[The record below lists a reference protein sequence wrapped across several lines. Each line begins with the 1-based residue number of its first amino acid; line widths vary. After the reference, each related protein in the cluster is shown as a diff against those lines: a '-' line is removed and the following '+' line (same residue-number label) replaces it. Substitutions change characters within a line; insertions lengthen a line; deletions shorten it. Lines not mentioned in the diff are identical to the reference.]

1 VEEANAVLEGLG
13 SSGEV
18 DRATLAADRAE
29 AAAELAAA
37 RRSLGLPELP
47 PRAVPAP
54 TPEPEPV
61 PEPPPPPPLPPFDPG
76 PLREAAQALKRTEHE
91 LHRAQAAL
99 AALPSP
105 APPNQAALAVAE
117 AEAAREQ
124 LVPARRR
131 LAGALISGTGMAIV
145 ITALGWPAWWYL
157 VPTVLIA
164 IITADLR
171 VAGAAAKE
179 ASAQAEHQLRVPARA
194 QEMEA
199 VTRRAQEAR
208 RRYAEAEARWA
219 DLAPGVDPAD
229 VESLAEREEA
239 AVREASARAAPAAAE
254 KEPDTDAS
262 ETPET
267 EPAEEPLDL
276 IADLPDPGD
285 DPVRALAVRLAEDA
299 ARTLAAID
307 RQLADLTRVEY
318 ARLSLEWHAANSEA
332 G

>member
-1 VEEANAVLEGLG
+1 MLEGLG
-13 SSGEV
+13 ASGEV

-37 RRSLGLPELP
+37 RRSLGLPESP
-47 PRAVPAP
+47 PRPVPAP

-61 PEPPPPPPLPPFDPG
+61 PEPPSPLPLPPFDPA
-76 PLREAAQALKRTEHE
+76 PLREAAEALKRTKHE
-91 LHRAQAAL
+91 LHRAEAAL

-105 APPNQAALAVAE
+105 SPPNQAALAVAE

-145 ITALGWPAWWYL
+145 VTALGWPAWWYL

-179 ASAQAEHQLRVPARA
+179 ASAQAEQQLRVPARA

-208 RRYAEAEARWA
+208 RRCAEAEARWA
-219 DLAPGVDPAD
+219 DLAPGFDPAD
-229 VESLAEREEA
+229 VESLVEREEA
-239 AVREASARAAPAAAE
+239 AVREASAQAAPAAPEEAR
-254 KEPDTDAS
+254 DTEAS
-262 ETPET
+262 GS
-267 EPAEEPLDL
+267 EPAEEPPDL
-276 IADLPDPGD
+276 LADLPDPGD

-299 ARTLAAID
+299 GRTLAAIA
-307 RQLADLTRVEY
+307 RQLADLDRVEY
-318 ARLSLEWHAANSEA
+318 ARLSLEWHAALGEA